1 MFHVPCGFVDLI
13 FIPLNIYSVWLI
25 NNKMLLHVYRMRYDY
40 SRGYMFDS
48 TQYPQDIYIL
58 HNEKDATCVASTC
71 NRVITSENV

>member
-40 SRGYMFDS
+40 SREANIRLITLSIYERR
-48 TQYPQDIYIL
+48 YP
-58 HNEKDATCVASTC
+58 V
-71 NRVITSENV
+71 